1 MFGLTPIKLFII
13 IAVALVV
20 LGPDRLPQ
28 AARQLGSAWR
38 SLKSLQEKI
47 ETEVREAI
55 PDLPSTGDI
64 VRIARNPVNLLNSLA
79 DRVDDNPTGTPTE
92 VAAESADTG
101 TPEPVTDADA
111 TDVATSPTRP
121 RREYVEPV
129 PPSDPSLN

>member
-1 MFGLTPIKLFII
+1 MFGLTPIKLFIV

-79 DRVDDNPTGTPTE
+79 DRVDNSESTEQPSPLPLDDDASDATAVSHTEVSEPTE
-92 VAAESADTG
+92 
-101 TPEPVTDADA
+101 
-111 TDVATSPTRP
+111 SPTRP
-121 RREYVEPV
+121 RRDYIEPI

>member
-1 MFGLTPIKLFII
+1 MAIRMMTSHSMMIRGTRRP
-13 IAVALVV
+13 
-20 LGPDRLPQ
+20 RR

-79 DRVDDNPTGTPTE
+79 DRVDDGLTDTPTE
-92 VAAESADTG
+92 PATESADTG
-101 TPEPVTDADA
+101 TPEAVTDADA

>member
-47 ETEVREAI
+47 ETEVREAM

-79 DRVDDNPTGTPTE
+79 DRVDDNSTDTPTGPAE
-92 VAAESADTG
+92 ESADAG
-101 TPEPVTDADA
+101 TPEPVADVDV
-111 TDVATSPTRP
+111 TDVTTSPTRP
-121 RREYVEPV
+121 RRDYVEPV